1 MEVLDK
7 VYNDFKR
14 GEINSLYAEW
24 YVSMKSFAA
33 RYLTDAYS
41 LMAEDCVQDAIVN
54 TYKTRETFTSP
65 YQFKAYLYTCIR
77 NNCIAL
83 LRKANSY
90 QNWLEQQENQEEE
103 LTAIIIEQ
111 ETLDLLHKAI
121 AELPVKFQQIFDLS
135 YEQGLK
141 NAEVAQLLGV
151 TIEAI
156 DKRKAKML
164 ALLRKRFKN
173 NPTMQILITVL
184 LSC

>member
-7 VYNDFKR
+7 VYNDFKH
-14 GEINSLYAEW
+14 GEISTLYAEL
-24 YVSMKSFAA
+24 YVSMKAFAA

-54 TYKTRETFTSP
+54 AYNTRDTFNSP
-65 YQFKAYLYTCIR
+65 FQFKAYLYTCIR

-121 AELPVKFQQIFDLS
+121 AELPEKYRQIFDLS

-141 NAEVAQLLGV
+141 NAEVAQMLGV

-164 ALLRKRFKN
+164 MLLRKKFKH
-173 NPTMQILITVL
+173 NPAMQILITVL
-184 LSC
+184 LT